1 MAGQQRTVPKWIG
14 LLIAFE
20 AATFAIAA
28 FLHLDRHVVFGTWE
42 PQAAVPEA
50 IIGLALAFGS
60 FEILKA
66 RPQARRTAKAT
77 TGFAISGVLLGISV
91 TAGGGDAANLI
102 YHACILVVLVSSVLM
117 LRGIPR
123 YAEASASEAH
133 LTRGKRFSPAG
144 SRSRAR

>member
-1 MAGQQRTVPKWIG
+1 MTGQLRTVPRRIG

-28 FLHLDRHVVFGTWE
+28 FLHLDRHVMFGNWE

-60 FEILKA
+60 FAVLRA
-66 RPQARRTAKAT
+66 RPRARRAAMAA
-77 TGFAISGVLLGISV
+77 TGFAICGVVLGISV

-102 YHACILVVLVSSVLM
+102 YHACILVVLVSSVLG
-117 LRGIPR
+117 LRGTPR
-123 YAEASASEAH
+123 STHATSSEVH
-133 LTRGKRFSPAG
+133 LT
-144 SRSRAR
+144 